1 MKTVKLNNGINMP
14 VLGLGVYQI
23 PDPVE
28 CERVVSDALTVGYRL
43 IDTAAAYNNE
53 RAVGNAI
60 KKSDLSREDL
70 FITTKVFLND
80 IGYEKTKAS
89 FAESLKKLQLDYLDL
104 YLIHQPY
111 GDVYG
116 SWRAMQEL
124 YREGKIRAIG
134 VSNFTPD
141 RVVDFIQSFE
151 VPPAVNQIETHP
163 FNQQVETGQ
172 ILKVNGVQLES
183 WGPLA
188 QGKNGIFNSEI
199 LTRIAHKYN
208 KSVAQVVIRWLIQRD
223 VVVIPKSNRK
233 ERMVENFDVFDFQLT
248 TDDMDAIKSLDTKT
262 SIWGDHR
269 DPARVKMLFDYAKKI
284 AS

>member
-1 MKTVKLNNGINMP
+1 MKTVKLNNGLNMP

-23 PDPVE
+23 PEPIE
-28 CERVVSDALTVGYRL
+28 CERVVSDALSVGYRL

-53 RAVGNAI
+53 QAVGNAI
-60 KKSDLSREDL
+60 KKSDLSREEL

-80 IGYEKTKAS
+80 IGYERTKAS

-134 VSNFTPD
+134 VSNFTAD
-141 RVVDFIQSFE
+141 RVMDFIEFFE

-163 FNQQVETGQ
+163 FNQQQETGQ
-172 ILKVNGVQLES
+172 FLKSNGVQLES

-188 QGKNGIFNSEI
+188 QGKNGIFNSGI
-199 LTRIAHKYN
+199 LTGLANTYD
-208 KSVAQVVIRWLIQRD
+208 KSVAQIVIRWLIQRD
-223 VVVIPKSNRK
+223 VVVIPKSTRK
-233 ERMVENFDVFDFQLT
+233 ERMAENIDVFDFRLT
-248 TDDMDAIKSLDTKT
+248 AEDMAAIKTLDTET
-262 SIWGDHR
+262 SVWGDHR